1 MQLDKNKLKEIE
13 SWAALLFSP
22 KEIAIIMELDVCD
35 FENDFNDESS
45 EIHLVVMRG
54 KLRSEGEI
62 RKSIITLAKDGSA
75 SAQEQA
81 MKLIEKYN
89 LL

>member
-1 MQLDKNKLKEIE
+1 MQLDKEKLKEVE
-13 SWAALLFSP
+13 EWAGLLFSP
-22 KEIAIIMELDVCD
+22 KEIAIVLEIDVVKFCAE
-35 FENDFNDESS
+35 FENEGG
-45 EIHLVVMRG
+45 ELYKAVMRG
-54 KLRSEGEI
+54 KLRTEGEI
-62 RKSIITLAKDGSA
+62 RKSILSLAKDGSA